1 MPLRTSAYAVNVMST
16 PTRRLFV
23 TVAAVWLT
31 FSACLPSF
39 GIGMWYTAID
49 TPEPD
54 ATQAAIGS
62 ALMKVGGR
70 MLWPMLNQD
79 GQFFPLIA
87 PSELPGGTGLLLSA
101 VITVFI
107 PLVLNS
113 LLWAAVVTGAI
124 VVIRRLRR

>member
-1 MPLRTSAYAVNVMST
+1 M
-16 PTRRLFV
+16 
-23 TVAAVWLT
+23 
-31 FSACLPSF
+31 
-39 GIGMWYTAID
+39 I
-49 TPEPD
+49 
-54 ATQAAIGS
+54 
-62 ALMKVGGR
+62 
-70 MLWPMLNQD
+70 WPMLNQD

-87 PSELPGGTGLLLSA
+87 PSELPGGTGLFLSA